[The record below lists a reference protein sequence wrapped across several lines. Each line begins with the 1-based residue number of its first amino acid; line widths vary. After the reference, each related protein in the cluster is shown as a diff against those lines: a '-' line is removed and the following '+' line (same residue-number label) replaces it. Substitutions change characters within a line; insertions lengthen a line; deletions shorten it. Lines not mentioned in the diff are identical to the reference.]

1 MTGIISYVKNSP
13 SYNIIPAWRYD
24 CHTMRAQKNVERG
37 MFPQHVRRNGD
48 VQWPA
53 RSPDLFAST
62 SFGSTLKVKCP
73 QLCLGPQANTEEI
86 SVTPEE
92 IMRGALGKP
101 SSMTEKVLE
110 KWWKAFQRRTFL
122 KY

>member
-1 MTGIISYVKNSP
+1 MWSEECFRNTLGGTAMCS
-13 SYNIIPAWRYD
+13 
-24 CHTMRAQKNVERG
+24 G
-37 MFPQHVRRNGD
+37 LHVL
-48 VQWPA
+48 PIY
-53 RSPDLFAST
+53 ST